1 MMRTHPVADRGDLHA
16 DHLDLA
22 AARSWM
28 SKVCGPHRLEAASPG
43 LVQFEHH
50 GNVLKSMCTTLGYI
64 GYGTDVT
71 ITVEDAAAFNA
82 YSLSLPLSGEQ
93 ELCRGGL
100 RLLSD
105 VRRGVI
111 IAPNERQELSIAGD
125 CRKLQVVIGRTAMRK
140 VLEEMLQR
148 PIDTP
153 LRFDPEMDALD
164 GASASW
170 WRTVRHISEEM
181 ARSELYAQAFFS
193 SDLERALIK
202 GLILAQPNNYSE
214 ALQQG
219 LGGRPPHYLLRA
231 REFLQANARETLSLE
246 DVERAAGV
254 SRFKLFEGFR
264 RYFGVSPMSYLK
276 HYRLAAVREEIRA
289 SGGARSISTI
299 ALGWGF
305 SHLGRFSVDYRKR
318 FEETPSMTQ
327 RRAARRS

>member
-43 LVQFEHH
+43 LVQFQHH

-264 RYFGVSPMSYLK
+264 RYFGVSPMSY
-276 HYRLAAVREEIRA
+276 
-289 SGGARSISTI
+289 
-299 ALGWGF
+299 
-305 SHLGRFSVDYRKR
+305 
-318 FEETPSMTQ
+318 
-327 RRAARRS
+327 

>member
-1 MMRTHPVADRGDLHA
+1 
-16 DHLDLA
+16 
-22 AARSWM
+22 
-28 SKVCGPHRLEAASPG
+28 
-43 LVQFEHH
+43 
-50 GNVLKSMCTTLGYI
+50 TTLGYI

-100 RLLSD
+100 RLLSV

-170 WRTVRHISEEM
+170 
-181 ARSELYAQAFFS
+181 
-193 SDLERALIK
+193 
-202 GLILAQPNNYSE
+202 
-214 ALQQG
+214 
-219 LGGRPPHYLLRA
+219 
-231 REFLQANARETLSLE
+231 
-246 DVERAAGV
+246 
-254 SRFKLFEGFR
+254 
-264 RYFGVSPMSYLK
+264 
-276 HYRLAAVREEIRA
+276 
-289 SGGARSISTI
+289 
-299 ALGWGF
+299 
-305 SHLGRFSVDYRKR
+305 
-318 FEETPSMTQ
+318 
-327 RRAARRS
+327 